1 MIVTLKDIEIHE
13 ANKISKWRSDPKLSK
28 IIMSLFKKTSVNEAK
43 RWIRECNKDN
53 NQILKGI
60 YCING
65 ETSEFVGITRLMF
78 INYSDLTAE
87 FGIYIGE
94 HKNHNKGVGEKAVKL
109 TLDIGFNFLR
119 LNKIYLKV
127 LENNTKAVS
136 SFLKNSF
143 KIEGCLKEHYLSNGI
158 FENVLYM
165 AIFKDDY
172 K

>member
-1 MIVTLKDIEIHE
+1 MIVTLEDIEIHE
-13 ANKISKWRSDPKLSK
+13 ANKISKWKSDPKLSK

-43 RWIRECNKDN
+43 RWIKECNKDK

-60 YCING
+60 YCKNG

-94 HKNHNKGVGEKAVKL
+94 HENHNIGVGKKVVKL
-109 TLDIGFNFLR
+109 TLDVGFNILK

-127 LENNTKAVS
+127 LENNNKAVN
-136 SFLKNSF
+136 SFLKNNF
-143 KIEGCLKEHYLSNGI
+143 KIEGCLKEHYISNGI

-165 AIFKDDY
+165 AIFKEDF